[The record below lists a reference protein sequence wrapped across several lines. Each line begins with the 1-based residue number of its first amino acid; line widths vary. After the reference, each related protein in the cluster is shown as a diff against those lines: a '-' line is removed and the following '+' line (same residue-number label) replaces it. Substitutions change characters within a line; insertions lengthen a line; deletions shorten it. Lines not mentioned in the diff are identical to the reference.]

1 MAIVGDLASPA
12 VTICDTT
19 LRDGEQ
25 TAGVAFTLQERI
37 EIARSLDE
45 AGVGELE
52 VGIPAMGRR
61 EQEEIRA
68 IAGLGLKA
76 RLVVWCRM
84 LEGDLVA
91 ARSCG
96 VQTVNL
102 SISVSDQQI
111 ASKLGR
117 DRSWVLDQVSSI
129 TRKAGEMGF
138 DVCVGGED
146 SSRADP
152 EFLTRVIAC
161 AEKAGAMRFRFA
173 DTLGL
178 LDPFSTLD
186 IFRQLRQTSSLQ
198 LEIHAH
204 NDLGLATANT
214 LAAIRGGATHANTT
228 VNGLGERAGNAPL
241 EEVVVALRKLY
252 SIDTGV
258 LSSKLNG
265 LSELVAKAS
274 GRPVPVNKSIVGEAI
289 FTHESG
295 THVSAI
301 LRDPANYQNLDP
313 EEFGRSNRLVL
324 GKHSGTA
331 AIVWAYRIHGK
342 SIDADQARA
351 ILPLVRE
358 HAARTKRAPEAA
370 DLLRFLAH
378 TSNASKALDPDLT
391 DEREVKDPGCPG

>member
-1 MAIVGDLASPA
+1 MAGNPASPA
-12 VTICDTT
+12 VTISDTT

-25 TAGVAFTLQERI
+25 TAGVAFTLQERSQ
-37 EIARSLDE
+37 IARSLDE

-52 VGIPAMGRR
+52 VGIPAMGMR

-84 LEGDLVA
+84 LEADLTA

-96 VQTVNL
+96 VQTLNL

-111 ASKLGR
+111 ASKLRR
-117 DRSWVLDQVSSI
+117 DRSWVLEQVSYI

-161 AEKAGAMRFRFA
+161 AENAGAVRFRFA

-178 LDPFSTLD
+178 LDPFSTFD
-186 IFRQLRQTSSLQ
+186 IFRRLRQASSLQ

-252 SIDTGV
+252 SIETGV

-274 GRPVPVNKSIVGEAI
+274 GRPVPVNKAIVGEAI

-301 LRDPANYQNLDP
+301 LRDPANYLNLDP
-313 EEFGRSNRLVL
+313 EEFGRRNRLVL

-331 AIVWAYRIHGK
+331 SIVWAYREHGK

-370 DLLRFLAH
+370 DLLRFLAQ
-378 TSNASKALDPDLT
+378 ASKPPQPPDPDLA
-391 DEREVKDPGCPG
+391 DKRENKGPGCPG

>member
-1 MAIVGDLASPA
+1 M
-12 VTICDTT
+12 
-19 LRDGEQ
+19 
-25 TAGVAFTLQERI
+25 
-37 EIARSLDE
+37 
-45 AGVGELE
+45 
-52 VGIPAMGRR
+52 
-61 EQEEIRA
+61 
-68 IAGLGLKA
+68 
-76 RLVVWCRM
+76 W
-84 LEGDLVA
+84 
-91 ARSCG
+91 
-96 VQTVNL
+96 
-102 SISVSDQQI
+102 
-111 ASKLGR
+111 
-117 DRSWVLDQVSSI
+117 
-129 TRKAGEMGF
+129 
-138 DVCVGGED
+138 GED